1 MSPTSPP
8 TTRTYGSL
16 GAVVITLF
24 WFFISAFVI
33 MLGAELNA
41 ELELQTKRDT
51 TAGPE
56 RPMGSRGAFVADHVA
71 IPD

>member
-1 MSPTSPP
+1 M
-8 TTRTYGSL
+8 YGSL
-16 GAVVITLF
+16 GAVVATLF
-24 WFFISAFVI
+24 WFYISAVVV

-51 TAGPE
+51 TAGRE
-56 RPMGSRGAFVADHVA
+56 RPMGQRGAYVADHVA